1 MSAGGGAKTA
11 VPARI
16 APFHTA
22 AMSSELIERMHCI
35 CDLHSPDKWQRRW
48 RRQRRQWLRVQAAGG
63 GRCSSE
69 LPLVSGLLLQLA
81 SCTAAQTAPGADRP
95 C

>member
-35 CDLHSPDKWQRRW
+35 CDLHSPDKWQRRHQV
-48 RRQRRQWLRVQAAGG
+48 RRPAAAVAAAAAAVAEGASSGRRALQQRIVA
-63 GRCSSE
+63 C
-69 LPLVSGLLLQLA
+69 
-81 SCTAAQTAPGADRP
+81 
-95 C
+95 